1 MKKSELK
8 TLIKEQIISLKE
20 GKWNHNAVGKT
31 GAISQYIDGLQSVSF
46 YLDTEK
52 QKWMYKSIL
61 SDGGIRGGY
70 SSQTKVNEV
79 PSEYEDAFDNGD
91 IKKMTQL
98 AKNII
103 TPKLTKEEITP
114 LKENPTYVKPVF
126 GDGKP
131 PQFFPQGQW
140 TITNNFKVSPGG
152 GWSMG
157 FNKGELLRSD
167 GKGKL
172 EISNDKGKTWV
183 LRRPPIQDTYTM
195 DFHRYGRNPEERQM
209 WNSVAQNISFK

>member
-8 TLIKEQIISLKE
+8 TLIKEQI
-20 GKWNHNAVGKT
+20 
-31 GAISQYIDGLQSVSF
+31 
-46 YLDTEK
+46 
-52 QKWMYKSIL
+52 
-61 SDGGIRGGY
+61 
-70 SSQTKVNEV
+70 
-79 PSEYEDAFDNGD
+79 
-91 IKKMTQL
+91 
-98 AKNII
+98 
-103 TPKLTKEEITP
+103 

-126 GDGKP
+126 GDGRP

-172 EISNDKGKTWV
+172 EISNDKGKTWI

-209 WNSVAQNISFK
+209 WNSIAQNISFKSLKEWSILPPNYKSTDTFVNSPEDEKWGDKINSFVEGDLGLNSKDISGFGQNKKYVMFAVESDGEEHHFALDKSNGKIEEI